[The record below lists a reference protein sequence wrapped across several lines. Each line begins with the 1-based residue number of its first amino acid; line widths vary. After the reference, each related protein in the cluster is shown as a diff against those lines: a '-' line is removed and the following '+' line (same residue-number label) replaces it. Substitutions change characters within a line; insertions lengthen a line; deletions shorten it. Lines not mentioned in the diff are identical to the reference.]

1 MNAQRNLI
9 ELEKNTKRLNIRV
22 DSSLRIG
29 SGHVSR
35 CIAIAEEAV
44 SFGHKVRF
52 LFSDLVGS
60 QTERM
65 VSNHFEYLA
74 LHREVEFE
82 AHLGPIENL
91 WPEDEQALDAQIIQR
106 ILSGTENEILLVDHY
121 GLGEIFMQH
130 LREGW
135 SSNSIYAIHDF
146 KTSNC
151 NSFCIHP
158 GIASPSSLASRIAEG
173 NSGTNFLLNQSM
185 VPLSNAVRTSNKRE
199 TLKDLPLERSELR
212 IFIDFGTSE
221 VQNFVDII
229 HIALPE
235 VAKDFPIEVTALQ
248 PRVREQNRKMD
259 KSETTAAPTL
269 SYVKFE
275 SQSSYL
281 DHVQSQDLV
290 IGAGG
295 VSCLERLYLG
305 VPQIV
310 FSISD
315 NQIELAKSLSDWN
328 AIHSGGMLETNSPQM
343 LCNIIVGALENL
355 DLLAQSAKRGQLQLD
370 GYGAHRIAHL
380 LLGNDSSELTIRV
393 IRSDDAPLLFGW
405 ANDPQLRRNSISQKV
420 IYPQEHLNWFEDA
433 LSSPDQAIFI
443 LELGSTPVGQSRFM
457 REVDNSFVLSYS
469 IDSVYRGT
477 GLAKK
482 LLSLSI
488 KAHRAT
494 NPCGVYHA
502 TIRSDN
508 FASRAALTSLGFRL
522 TKTDQNIERFVL
534 S

>member
-1 MNAQRNLI
+1 VNVQLNQTGLVKNA
-9 ELEKNTKRLNIRV
+9 KRLNIRV
-22 DSSLRIG
+22 DSSMRIG

-44 SFGHKVRF
+44 SLGHEVRF
-52 LFSDLVGS
+52 LFRDLVGS
-60 QTERM
+60 KTEEM
-65 VSNHFEYLA
+65 VSKRFEYLA
-74 LHREVEFE
+74 LDREVKFE
-82 AHLGPIENL
+82 EQLGSIESM
-91 WPEDEQALDAQIIQR
+91 WPEDEQILDARIIQQ
-106 ILSGTENEILLVDHY
+106 LLYDQENEILLVDHY
-121 GLGEIFMQH
+121 GLGENFTQY
-130 LREGW
+130 LREGCT
-135 SSNSIYAIHDF
+135 STSVYFLHDF

-151 NSFCIHP
+151 TNSCIHP
-158 GIASPSSLASRIAEG
+158 GIASPSSLASIIAEG
-173 NSGTNFLLNQSM
+173 NNETRFLLNQSM
-185 VPLSNAVRTSNKRE
+185 VPLSKAVRTSNKNE
-199 TLKDLPLERSELR
+199 NSKDLPGGTRESR

-221 VQNFVDII
+221 VENFVDMICT
-229 HIALPE
+229 ALPG
-235 VAKDFPIEVTALQ
+235 VAKKFPISVTALQ
-248 PRVREQNRKMD
+248 PREPEQNRKLE
-259 KSETTAAPTL
+259 KSENTDVPSL

-281 DHVQSQDLV
+281 DFVQSQDLV

-305 VPQIV
+305 IPQIV

-315 NQIELAKSLSDWN
+315 NQIELVKSLSDWK
-328 AIHSGGMLETNSPQM
+328 AIHSGGIMELNSPQM
-343 LCNIIVGALENL
+343 LCNLIIGALENL
-355 DLLAQSAKRGQLQLD
+355 DLLAQSAKGGQLQID

-380 LLGNDSSELTIRV
+380 LLGNESSELTIRK

-405 ANDPQLRRNSISQKV
+405 ANDPQLRRNSISRKV

-433 LSSPDQAIFI
+433 LNSPDRAIFI
-443 LELGSTPVGQSRFM
+443 LELGPNPVGQSRFM
-457 REVDNSFVLSYS
+457 REVDNTFVLSYS

-488 KAHRAT
+488 EAHRAK
-494 NPCGVYHA
+494 NPAGVYHA

-508 FASRAALTSLGFRL
+508 FASRAALTSLGFTL
-522 TKTDQNIERFVL
+522 TETDQNIERFVL

>member
-1 MNAQRNLI
+1 MNSQLNQTGLVN
-9 ELEKNTKRLNIRV
+9 NTKRLNIRV
-22 DSSLRIG
+22 DSSIRIG

-35 CIAIAEEAV
+35 SIAIAEEAV
-44 SFGHKVRF
+44 SLGHKVRF
-52 LFSDLVGS
+52 LFRDLVGS
-60 QTERM
+60 QTEKM
-65 VSNHFEYLA
+65 VSKRFEHLV
-74 LHREVEFE
+74 LHLEVKFE
-82 AHLGPIENL
+82 EQLGPIESM
-91 WPEDEQALDAQIIQR
+91 WPEDEQILDAKIIQR
-106 ILSGTENEILLVDHY
+106 LLSDKENEILLVDHY
-121 GLGEIFMQH
+121 GLGESFSQY
-130 LREGW
+130 LRESW
-135 SSNSIYAIHDF
+135 SSNSVYAIHDF
-146 KTSNC
+146 ETSSC
-151 NSFCIHP
+151 TSFCIHP
-158 GIASPSSLASRIAEG
+158 GIATPSSLASRIAEG
-173 NSGTNFLLNQSM
+173 NNGTRFLLNQSM
-185 VPLSNAVRTSNKRE
+185 VPLSKAVRTSNKNE
-199 TLKDLPLERSELR
+199 NLKDPPEERSELR

-221 VQNFVDII
+221 VQNFVDMIRS
-229 HIALPE
+229 ALPE
-235 VAKDFPIEVTALQ
+235 VAKTFPIEVTALQ
-248 PRVREQNRKMD
+248 PRVREQTPKLE
-259 KSETTAAPTL
+259 KSEKTATPSL

-305 VPQIV
+305 IPQIV

-315 NQIELAKSLSDWN
+315 NQIELAKSLSEWN
-328 AIHSGGMLETNSPQM
+328 AIQSGGMLELNSPQM
-343 LCNIIVGALENL
+343 LRNIIVGALENL

-380 LLGNDSSELTIRV
+380 LLGNDSSELTIRE

-405 ANDPQLRRNSISQKV
+405 ANDPQLRRNSISHKV

-433 LSSPDQAIFI
+433 LNSPDQAIFI

-457 REVDNSFVLSYS
+457 REVDNKFVLSYS

-488 KAHRAT
+488 EAHRAT
-494 NPCGVYHA
+494 NPNGVYHA

-508 FASRAALTSLGFRL
+508 FASRAVLTSLGFIL
-522 TKTDQNIERFVL
+522 TETDQTIERFVL